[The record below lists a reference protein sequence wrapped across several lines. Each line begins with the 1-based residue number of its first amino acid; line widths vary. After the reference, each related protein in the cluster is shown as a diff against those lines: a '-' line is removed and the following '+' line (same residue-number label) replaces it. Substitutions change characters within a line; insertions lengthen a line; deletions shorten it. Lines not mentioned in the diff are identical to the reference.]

1 MQEPFIVALNCNT
14 GECINPPPPTP
25 SQTGTVQPTSTPTQT
40 PTPTGTLQPTTTPTQ
55 TSTQTPTNTG
65 TNTST
70 PTNTPTMTPTPTS
83 GCCDTYISIT
93 NGSLDIVISDVYV
106 NGIAAIYVG
115 GVYPNTTGN
124 GTTLK
129 LPCSITVPGTY
140 TLTFTKSNSVPS
152 QHITV
157 TDSDNVSTCQLY
169 SSGSELVTFENV
181 YFTCENGITI
191 DAQDGSCP

>member
-1 MQEPFIVALNCNT
+1 MTPTQT
-14 GECINPPPPTP
+14 GTIPPPPTN
-25 SQTGTVQPTSTPTQT
+25 TGTPTQT
-40 PTPTGTLQPTTTPTQ
+40 PT
-55 TSTQTPTNTG
+55 NTA

-70 PTNTPTMTPTPTS
+70 PTPTSTLVVTQTPTTTKTPTPTATQTQTPTPTS
-83 GCCDTYISIT
+83 GCCDTYINIT

-129 LPCSITVPGTY
+129 LPCSISVPGTY
-140 TLTFTKSNSVPS
+140 TLTFTRSNSVPG
-152 QHITV
+152 QHIIV
-157 TDSDNVSTCQLY
+157 TDSNGVSTCQVY
-169 SSGSELVTFENV
+169 SSGSATETFTDI
-181 YFTCENGITI
+181 YFTCETGITI